1 MATRS
6 TLNIAGET
14 VGTYDYELCDL
25 DFYLFAEGDRL
36 LDEGAEGGD
45 DWDEDDGGGCELG
58 YGTTVAA
65 ARGNLDRRG
74 ASHERLGQLESLLSR
89 PGTLDAYFW
98 TAELARY
105 APWTGV
111 GEWFACKKPRCSRGS
126 FPGEYLDLDRFCQDV
141 GAASGLDPADV
152 QRGCRLFY
160 YRFLLERADR
170 REEVRLDTQE
180 VLAASSETRSEFAA
194 PPLEAELGAF
204 VKAVHQWVDARA
216 GSGGFVERRVPA
228 APLVERLL
236 AKLGG
241 PDAPQELHKVIGAD
255 PDPAVRM
262 LTLR

>member
-6 TLNIAGET
+6 TLNIANEL
-14 VGTYDYELCDL
+14 VGTYDYELCEL
-25 DFYLFAEGDRL
+25 DFYLFDEGDRL
-36 LDEGAEGGD
+36 YDEGDE
-45 DWDEDDGGGCELG
+45 DWDADEAEGCELG
-58 YGTTVAA
+58 YATTVAA

-74 ASHERLGQLESLLSR
+74 ASHERLAQLETLLSR
-89 PGTLDAYFW
+89 PGTLDGYFW

-105 APWTGV
+105 APFTGV

-126 FPGEYLDLDRFCQDV
+126 FPGEYLDLDRLCQDV
-141 GAASGLDPADV
+141 AAAAGQDAADL

-170 REEVRLDTQE
+170 REEVRLDTQD
-180 VLAASSETRSEFAA
+180 VLAAGSDKRSDFDA

-204 VKAVHQWVDARA
+204 VKAFQAWVDGRSAAA
-216 GSGGFVERRVPA
+216 GHAERRVPA

-241 PDAPQELHKVIGAD
+241 ADAPGELHRLIAAD
-255 PDPAVRM
+255 PDPTVRK
-262 LTLR
+262 LTAR